1 MPAPPPRADSAA
13 APGVLSLSPF
23 LRSSEDDAAHGGEGR
38 ARVAVIQLQNV
49 RNVRDL
55 GGIVTEDG
63 RVVKP
68 GLFYR
73 GAALYEATDA
83 DKDALF
89 NQLGIRCVIDVRC
102 GWEREAKPDVTVP
115 GVENLHV
122 PFYDL
127 DRVGVE
133 YTEPAAGTKVV
144 GRDVACDPIRFYG
157 SLSNVLTARQ
167 MRKGVHDA
175 FSHALEGKPVYVHC
189 SGGKDRAGVLSVL
202 ILAILGVGKEAILRD
217 YLITN
222 ESRDRHYESEFQ
234 RFLRFA
240 DGNEELAHKLTRA
253 HRANPENLQA
263 FYDSLEAR
271 YGGMD
276 AFIVEKLGI
285 DRHYRAKLH
294 EQLTVPAC

>member
-1 MPAPPPRADSAA
+1 M
-13 APGVLSLSPF
+13 LFLSPF
-23 LRSSEDDAAHGGEGR
+23 RLFPAAAFSLKSAGTDRCDECER
-38 ARVAVIQLQNV
+38 ICVASIQLQKV

-55 GGIVTEDG
+55 GGIAVDGG

-73 GAALYEATDA
+73 GAALNEATEA
-83 DKDALF
+83 DQDVLF
-89 NQLGIRCVIDVRC
+89 NELGIGCVIDVRC
-102 GWEREAKPDVTVP
+102 GWEREAKPDVEVS
-115 GVENLHV
+115 GVENLHI
-122 PFYDL
+122 PFFDL
-127 DRVGVE
+127 EKVGVE

-144 GRDVACDPIRFYG
+144 GRDVACDPLRFYG

-167 MRKGVHDA
+167 MREGVHCA
-175 FSHALEGKPVYVHC
+175 FLHALEGTPVYIHC
-189 SGGKDRAGVLSVL
+189 SGGKDRAGILALL
-202 ILAILGVGKEAILRD
+202 ILAILGADDDAILKD

-222 ESRDRHYESEFQ
+222 ESRDRHYDREFQ

-240 DGNEELAHKLTRA
+240 DGNEELARKLTLG

-271 YGGMD
+271 YGGME
-276 AFIVEKLGI
+276 AFIVEKLDI

-294 EQLTVPAC
+294 EQLTVLA